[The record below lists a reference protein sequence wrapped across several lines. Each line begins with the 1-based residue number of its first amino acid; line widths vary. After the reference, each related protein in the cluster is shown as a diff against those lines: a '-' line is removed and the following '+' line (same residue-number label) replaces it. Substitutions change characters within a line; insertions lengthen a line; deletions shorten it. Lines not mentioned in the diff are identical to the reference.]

1 MTFAGF
7 QNSHEYPYYSST
19 LHRYVRTISY
29 LAKFW
34 DHIIVFASFELYILR
49 VNDVSN
55 HFCGYY
61 HRLLRKKKKEDNYQ
75 NDSNT
80 NKNYKNSRELER
92 IAAIIV
98 IKTSTK

>member
-34 DHIIVFASFELYILR
+34 DHIIVFASFDLYILR
-49 VNDVSN
+49 VTDVSN

-61 HRLLRKKKKEDNYQ
+61 HRLLRKKKK
-75 NDSNT
+75 
-80 NKNYKNSRELER
+80 R
-92 IAAIIV
+92 IIIKMIV
-98 IKTSTK
+98 ILIRIIKAVGNLKE